1 MPDPLREPTARAEF
15 AQFLRAARGELLE
28 AWEAELAPPGREQG
42 LPPPALLDRFPE
54 ILEALAASLEERGP
68 FPTPEILLHA
78 RERFAEGFEPS
89 QAVAEYGRLRDVILR
104 AWSRRQPLRPLDA
117 VRALCAR
124 IDRAVSETVE
134 LQAAE
139 RGRAL
144 LALERISTSA
154 LESRTLGELLD
165 SLLAR
170 VFEACPAVDA
180 AGFLLL
186 EGDRLRVAAVRGL
199 DAGCA
204 AGLELRVGEGF
215 AGRVAA
221 ERRPLELGGASGPAR
236 HAGVHECERGLRAL
250 YGVPLISAGELVGVA
265 QAGSLGRAE
274 LGATDRQLLRAMAE
288 RAAAGI
294 RLHALRERSERDAT
308 ELLDRAIQQEALAE
322 LGARALASDD
332 VEGLL
337 SAAVERVASVLGS
350 DLAMVGELAGDR
362 LRMRAGWGWDE
373 GTVGRAEL
381 PVYPGSLAGL
391 ALHQHAPAVVED
403 VAAWKGFRFAPVV
416 EEHGARSGASVPLEH
431 GRQRGVLSVFSRAP
445 RRFRAFD
452 VQFLRAVSS
461 LVAVAL
467 DRADALAAI
476 RASEEAARRGEEQL
490 RFLSDAGT
498 VLSGSLDF
506 RRTAQQ
512 LTDLAVPRI
521 ADWCMLDL
529 IDAEGT
535 VTIAALSSADPERL
549 RIDRVREYRATHPL
563 RAEAPYGLA
572 TVLTTGESL
581 LIREVSARRLLEL
594 APDEQ
599 YARWILEARIRS
611 LLAVPL
617 RGTKRAVGVLSFAT
631 TRRSGRLLGDEER
644 AVAEALAARAA
655 LALEN
660 AALYEEAQRAIR
672 LREDM
677 LAVVSHDLKTPL
689 QSILLSAR
697 LLADRSADP
706 DARRRAGN
714 IERAADRA
722 TAQLRDL
729 LDMASIQ
736 AGRLAVHLARAEA
749 VEIAMEALELQLPAA
764 QERGVT
770 LVREGSGGPV
780 LADRERIVQVLGNL
794 LGNALKF
801 SPAGKAVVLR
811 LAEAPE
817 GVHLSVSDA
826 GPGIAPEDL
835 PRIFEAYW
843 SARRDPGGPPSE
855 RGAGLG
861 LFIAKGILDA
871 HGARLAVQSLP
882 GAGCTFGFTLRRPE
896 PAGGEERAR

>member
-1 MPDPLREPTARAEF
+1 MPDPLREPAPSAQL
-15 AQFLRAARGELLE
+15 AQFLRDAHGELLE
-28 AWEAELAPPGREQG
+28 AWQAALAPLGREQG
-42 LPPPALLDRFPE
+42 LSPATLLDGFPE
-54 ILEALAASLEERGP
+54 ILEALAASLEGRGP
-68 FPTPEILLHA
+68 FPTPEILLRA

-89 QAVAEYGRLRDVILR
+89 QAVAEYGRLREVILR
-104 AWSRRQPLRPLDA
+104 AWSRGQPLRPVEA
-117 VRALCAR
+117 VRALCSR
-124 IDRAVSETVE
+124 IDRAVGETVE
-134 LQAAE
+134 LRAAE

-154 LESRTLGELLD
+154 LESRTLQELLD

-180 AGFLLL
+180 AAFLLL
-186 EGDRLRVAAVRGL
+186 EGDLLRVAAVRGL

-204 AGLELRVGEGF
+204 AGLWLRVGEGF

-221 ERRPLELGGASGPAR
+221 ERRPLELGAPAPGQPAGI
-236 HAGVHECERGLRAL
+236 HACERGLRAL
-250 YGVPLISAGELVGVA
+250 YGVPQLSAGELVGVA
-265 QAGSLGRAE
+265 QAGSLRRAE
-274 LGATDRQLLRAMAE
+274 FSATDRQLLREMAE

-294 RLHALRERSERDAT
+294 RLHALRERSERDAA
-308 ELLDRAIQQEALAE
+308 ELLDRATQQEALAE
-322 LGARALASDD
+322 LGARALASED

-337 SAAVERVASVLGS
+337 SAVVERVAAVLGS
-350 DLAMVGELAGDR
+350 DLSMVGELAGDR
-362 LRMRAGWGWDE
+362 LRMRAGWGWRE

-403 VAAWKGFRFAPVV
+403 VTTWRGFRFARVV
-416 EEHGARSGASVPLEH
+416 EEHGGRSGASVPLEH
-431 GRQRGVLSVFSRAP
+431 GTQRGVLSVFSRAP

-452 VQFLRAVSS
+452 VQFLRAVGS

-498 VLSGSLDF
+498 VLSGSLEF

-521 ADWCMLDL
+521 ADWCLLDL
-529 IDAEGT
+529 VDPDGT
-535 VTIAALSSADPERL
+535 VAIAALSSGDPEQL
-549 RIDRVREYRATHPL
+549 RIDRVREYRAVHPL
-563 RAEAPYGLA
+563 RAEAPYGVA
-572 TVLTTGESL
+572 SVLTTGASL

-599 YARWILEARIRS
+599 YARWILDAGIRS

-631 TRRSGRLLGDEER
+631 TRLSGRLLGEEER

-672 LREDM
+672 LREDV

-689 QSILLSAR
+689 QSILLSAK

-706 DARRRAGN
+706 DARRRAEK

-736 AGRLAVHLARAEA
+736 AGRLAVHLARSEA
-749 VEIAMEALELQLPAA
+749 AEIAMEALELQLPAA
-764 QERGVT
+764 QGRGVV
-770 LVREGSGGPV
+770 LVREGSGGAV

-801 SPAGKAVVLR
+801 APAGSPVVLR
-811 LAEAPE
+811 LAETPE
-817 GVHLSVSDA
+817 GVRVSVADA
-826 GPGIAPEDL
+826 GPGIAPEAL
-835 PRIFEAYW
+835 PHIFDAYW
-843 SARRDPGGPPSE
+843 SARREPGGPPSE

-871 HGARLAVQSLP
+871 HGSRLEVQSLP
-882 GAGCTFGFTLRRPE
+882 GAGCTFGFTLRRAE
-896 PAGGEERAR
+896 PAGG